1 MILADTSV
9 LIDYLKGIQ
18 TEAAEK
24 LQLVLDRGI
33 PYGICPFVYQEV
45 LQGARNEREFGFL
58 KRYLASQ
65 KFYYPRDRR
74 RSYEDAA
81 RIYFKCRKKG
91 FQIGSTVDCLIA
103 QTAID
108 NGLLLLHNDNDYNRI
123 AKVSG
128 LKFF

>member
-9 LIDYLKGIQ
+9 LIDYLKGAR

-24 LQLVLDRGI
+24 LQFVLDAGI
-33 PYGICPFVYQEV
+33 PYGICPYVYQEI

-65 KFYYPRDRR
+65 KFYYLKDRR

-91 FQIGSTVDCLIA
+91 FQISSTVDCLIA

-108 NGLLLLHNDNDYNRI
+108 NGLLLLHSDNDYNKI
-123 AKVSG
+123 AKIAE